1 MFVLQEVS
9 YIAAFVAGLL
19 SFLSP
24 CILPLVP
31 GYISFISGISLEDLT
46 KKGRKNKNTFY
57 RVLSGALFF
66 ILGFSLV
73 FILLGASATFIGNF
87 LQKYSV
93 WFKRVGGMII
103 ILFGLH
109 MIGILNI
116 PFLNFQKKLQT
127 GQKLSF
133 NLFLT
138 PFLIGF
144 AFAFGWTP
152 CIGPILAAILVYAGT
167 QDTVFKGMALLSIY
181 SAGLGIP
188 FLLTALAV
196 NQFFQIS
203 VQIKKYFKI
212 IEWVGGVLLILIG
225 IFIFSDNLSILSSYL
240 SG

>member
-1 MFVLQEVS
+1 MSFAIIQEVS
-9 YIAAFVAGLL
+9 YIAAFMAGLL

-31 GYISFISGISLEDLT
+31 GYISFISGISLEDLSS
-46 KKGRKNKNTFY
+46 KDSQKQNSFY
-57 RVLSGALFF
+57 RVLAGSLFF

-73 FILLGASATFIGNF
+73 FTLLGASATYIGSF
-87 LQKYSV
+87 LQEYSV

-109 MIGILNI
+109 MTGIINI
-116 PFLNFQKKLQT
+116 PFLLIQKKFQT
-127 GQKLSF
+127 NQKGSF
-133 NLFLT
+133 HLFFT
-138 PFLIGF
+138 PFIIGF

-167 QDTVFKGMALLSIY
+167 QETVVKGMALLMIY

-196 NQFFQIS
+196 NQFYQVS
-203 VQIKKYFKI
+203 SQIKKYFHA
-212 IEWVGGVLLILIG
+212 IELVGGILLILIG
-225 IFIFSDNLSILSSYL
+225 ILIFTDNLSIFSV
-240 SG
+240 